1 MDCKADRVC
10 ILRECVSQTTGTVT
24 TEKTSGAVN
33 NAASGLAGVVAVTAM
48 AAAAICLP

>member
-10 ILRECVSQTTGTVT
+10 ILRECVTDYRTVT

-33 NAASGLAGVVAVTAM
+33 NAASGLVGVVAVTAM
-48 AAAAICLP
+48 ATAAICLP